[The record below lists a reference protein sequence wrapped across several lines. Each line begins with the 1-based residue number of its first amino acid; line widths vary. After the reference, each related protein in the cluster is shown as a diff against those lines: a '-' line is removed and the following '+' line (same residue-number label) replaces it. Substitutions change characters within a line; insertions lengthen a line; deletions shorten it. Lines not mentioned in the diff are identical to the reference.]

1 MPKIAIV
8 DKMHQDGINLLKN
21 NPKSKRI
28 GAIKNDTV
36 IDFSSSD
43 LPKDMINF
51 IKLGSTGLDI
61 ANDVIENQKNAHAID
76 DVILKAPIDKPN
88 KILAV
93 GLNYKKHI
101 DEAKELK
108 DHHSNDVQ
116 LQDQFP
122 NIFNKQNS
130 SVNDPFGDVH
140 RPNASDW
147 LDYEGELGF
156 IIGKECRHVSYE
168 NAKNCI
174 YGYTVVNDFSIRD
187 WQFRGPPHTMTMGK
201 SWDTHCPFG
210 PYIVTSDEIDDPHN
224 LALKTFVNDEERQNT
239 NTNLMIY
246 DCYTLIEYLTTA
258 FTLEPG
264 DLIPTGTPE
273 GSAVTTQNWLK
284 PGDKVKVEIEG
295 LGYIENNIIQEPNN
309 TQKS

>member
-1 MPKIAIV
+1 MKLITF
-8 DKMHQDGINLLKN
+8 LLKD

-140 RPNASDW
+140 RPSASDW

-224 LALKTFVNDEERQNT
+224 LTLKTFVNDEERQNT

>member
-1 MPKIAIV
+1 MKLV
-8 DKMHQDGINLLKN
+8 TFLLKN
-21 NPKSKRI
+21 NSKSKRI
-28 GAIKNDTV
+28 GAIKNNTV

-61 ANDVIENQKNAHAID
+61 ANDVIENQKNAYAID

-224 LALKTFVNDEERQNT
+224 LTLKTFVNDEERQNT

>member
-1 MPKIAIV
+1 MKLITF
-8 DKMHQDGINLLKN
+8 LLKN

-28 GAIKNDTV
+28 GAIKNNTV

-224 LALKTFVNDEERQNT
+224 LALKTFVNNEERQNT

>member
-1 MPKIAIV
+1 MKLITF
-8 DKMHQDGINLLKN
+8 LLKN

-61 ANDVIENQKNAHAID
+61 ANDVIENQKNAHTID

-224 LALKTFVNDEERQNT
+224 LTLKTFVNNEERQNT

>member
-1 MPKIAIV
+1 MKLITF
-8 DKMHQDGINLLKN
+8 LLKD

-28 GAIKNDTV
+28 GAIKNDTG

-61 ANDVIENQKNAHAID
+61 ANDVIENQNNAHAID

-224 LALKTFVNDEERQNT
+224 LTLKTFVNDEERQNT

>member
-1 MPKIAIV
+1 MKLITF
-8 DKMHQDGINLLKN
+8 LLKD

-61 ANDVIENQKNAHAID
+61 ANDVIENQKNAYAID

-224 LALKTFVNDEERQNT
+224 LTLKTFVNDEERQNT

>member
-1 MPKIAIV
+1 MKLITF
-8 DKMHQDGINLLKN
+8 LLKN

-273 GSAVTTQNWLK
+273 GSAVITQNWLK

>member
-1 MPKIAIV
+1 MKLITF
-8 DKMHQDGINLLKN
+8 LLKD

-28 GAIKNDTV
+28 GAIKNNTV

-224 LALKTFVNDEERQNT
+224 LTLKTFVNNEERQNT

>member
-1 MPKIAIV
+1 MKLITF
-8 DKMHQDGINLLKN
+8 LLKN

-28 GAIKNDTV
+28 GAINNDTV

-61 ANDVIENQKNAHAID
+61 ANDVIENQKNAYAIG

-168 NAKNCI
+168 NANDCI

-224 LALKTFVNDEERQNT
+224 LTLKTFVNDEERQNT

>member
-1 MPKIAIV
+1 MKLITF
-8 DKMHQDGINLLKN
+8 LLKN

-168 NAKNCI
+168 NAKDCI

-224 LALKTFVNDEERQNT
+224 LTLKTFVNDEERQNT

-309 TQKS
+309 TKKS

>member
-1 MPKIAIV
+1 MKLITF
-8 DKMHQDGINLLKN
+8 LLKD

-210 PYIVTSDEIDDPHN
+210 PYIVTSDEIGDPHN
-224 LALKTFVNDEERQNT
+224 LTLKTFVNDEERQNT

>member
-1 MPKIAIV
+1 MKLITF
-8 DKMHQDGINLLKN
+8 LLKN

-168 NAKNCI
+168 NAKDCI

-224 LALKTFVNDEERQNT
+224 LTLKTFVNDEERQNT

>member
-1 MPKIAIV
+1 MKLITF
-8 DKMHQDGINLLKN
+8 LLKN

-28 GAIKNDTV
+28 GAIKNNTV

-51 IKLGSTGLDI
+51 IKLGSSGLDI
-61 ANDVIENQKNAHAID
+61 ANDVIENQKNIHAID

-130 SVNDPFGDVH
+130 SVNDPYGDVH

>member
-1 MPKIAIV
+1 MKLITF
-8 DKMHQDGINLLKN
+8 LLKD
-21 NPKSKRI
+21 NPKSNMI

-51 IKLGSTGLDI
+51 IKLGSAGLDI

-140 RPNASDW
+140 RPNVSDW

-224 LALKTFVNDEERQNT
+224 LTLKTFVNDEERQNT

>member
-1 MPKIAIV
+1 MKLITF
-8 DKMHQDGINLLKN
+8 LLKD

-210 PYIVTSDEIDDPHN
+210 PYIVTSDEIEDPHN

>member
-1 MPKIAIV
+1 MKLITF
-8 DKMHQDGINLLKN
+8 LLKN
-21 NPKSKRI
+21 NLKSKRI
-28 GAIKNDTV
+28 GALKNDTV
-36 IDFSSSD
+36 FDFSSSD

-76 DVILKAPIDKPN
+76 DLILKAPIDKPN

-224 LALKTFVNDEERQNT
+224 LTLKTFVNNEERQNT

>member
-1 MPKIAIV
+1 MKIITF
-8 DKMHQDGINLLKN
+8 LLKD

-224 LALKTFVNDEERQNT
+224 LTLKTFVNDEERQNT

-309 TQKS
+309 TKKS

>member
-1 MPKIAIV
+1 MKLITF
-8 DKMHQDGINLLKN
+8 LLKN

-28 GAIKNDTV
+28 GALKNDTV
-36 IDFSSSD
+36 FDFSSSD

-224 LALKTFVNDEERQNT
+224 LTLKTFVNNEERQNT

>member
-1 MPKIAIV
+1 MKLITF
-8 DKMHQDGINLLKN
+8 LLKN
-21 NPKSKRI
+21 DPKSKRI

-61 ANDVIENQKNAHAID
+61 ANDVIENQKNVHAID
-76 DVILKAPIDKPN
+76 DVILIAPIDKPN

-210 PYIVTSDEIDDPHN
+210 AYIVTSDEIDDPHN

>member
-1 MPKIAIV
+1 MKLITF
-8 DKMHQDGINLLKN
+8 LLKN

-61 ANDVIENQKNAHAID
+61 ANDVIENQNNAHTID

-224 LALKTFVNDEERQNT
+224 LTLKTFVNDEERQNT

>member
-1 MPKIAIV
+1 MKLITF
-8 DKMHQDGINLLKN
+8 LLKN

-28 GAIKNDTV
+28 GAIKNNTV

-246 DCYTLIEYLTTA
+246 DCYTLTEYLTTA